1 MTKRYYFC
9 IRYTPVQADYEL
21 LAGRCISQMHLFM
34 VNNRQ
39 AMNKIGVSFPDWSD
53 VTVGQTIAFVAD
65 DKEMMIG
72 LSFQPYYSLMVNG
85 TSQFNDNINLTSGKT
100 ISIGGVP
107 LATSTT
113 TTNLQSTKQDLITIK
128 NPTGSVPLMVGT
140 NLYVLKANSPLP
152 IASDS
157 TNGVYTLSA
166 DITNPSSLTV
176 SGYSTFNNNGQ
187 FEQSIVGGAFVDDSI
202 TVLLTSLS
210 SSVFFDFFFFFLIGS
225 VTTSESM
232 WHK

>member
-72 LSFQPYYSLMVNG
+72 LSFQPYYSLMVNEGLFEVSSVCEVPDNALEVRFTRNQTIGKSFLGSKKRRIKRSMARAELLDAG
-85 TSQFNDNINLTSGKT
+85 TSLPVTNEERVVDSFHRIPISSGSSGEDYILFVQKEFVCERGAVNFNSYG
-100 ISIGGVP
+100 
-107 LATSTT
+107 LATNQERKGT
-113 TTNLQSTKQDLITIK
+113 
-128 NPTGSVPLMVGT
+128 VPELH
-140 NLYVLKANSPLP
+140 
-152 IASDS
+152 
-157 TNGVYTLSA
+157 
-166 DITNPSSLTV
+166 
-176 SGYSTFNNNGQ
+176 F
-187 FEQSIVGGAFVDDSI
+187 
-202 TVLLTSLS
+202 
-210 SSVFFDFFFFFLIGS
+210 
-225 VTTSESM
+225 
-232 WHK
+232 